1 MRSLFLAYWG
11 AVFGLCFAL
20 VNPRDARAQNDEG
33 NGSADLGNDDEA
45 SAAAEDLLNSGL
57 LDFEEKRYSTACPK
71 LRKSYKAKPTPGTL
85 FHLAQCEEAAGKL
98 ASAALYYDD
107 YLSKY
112 QGLSP
117 ALKEE
122 QKSKAATAAAQRK
135 AITPRIPKVMFRL
148 KSSAPAGTR
157 VLRPLRDGAEGAEL
171 VEVSVGVELPIDP
184 GDHVVFTEAPGRPRA
199 DKRFRIALGEPAKAV
214 DLDVAEASTAD
225 NRMSYGQPV
234 TPVVAQLPPLDPPMS
249 KRRVAAYVVGG
260 IGVASV
266 IAGFVTGALVWGQ
279 KGTIE
284 GNCRNNV
291 CNPTGE
297 SAADLAS
304 ASGLASTI
312 TFSVGGAAL
321 ATSAILFLTEPEASK
336 FGTMAPSGSI
346 GVGPNSASF
355 EAKWVW

>member
-1 MRSLFLAYWG
+1 MRSLVCAAWG
-11 AVFGLCFAL
+11 AVFGLCFMLLSPASA
-20 VNPRDARAQNDEG
+20 NAQDDEG
-33 NGSADLGNDDEA
+33 NGAGQVGDDE
-45 SAAAEDLLNSGL
+45 SANGAAEDLLNSGL

-71 LRKSYKAKPTPGTL
+71 LRKSYKARPKPSTL
-85 FHLAQCEEAAGKL
+85 FHLAQCEEASGKL
-98 ASAALYYDD
+98 ATAALYYDD
-107 YLSKY
+107 YLAKY

-117 ALKEE
+117 AQKEE
-122 QKSKAATAAAQRK
+122 EKTKAATAETQRK

-148 KSSAPAGTR
+148 KTSAPSGTR
-157 VLRPLRDGAEGAEL
+157 VLRPQREGSDT

-184 GDHVVFTEAPGRPRA
+184 GDHVVYTEAPGRPRM
-199 DKRFRIALGEPAKAV
+199 DKRFRIALGEPVKVV
-214 DLDVAEASTAD
+214 DLDVAAESTGD

-234 TPVVAQLPPLDPPMS
+234 TPVAAQLPPLDPPMS
-249 KRRVAAYVVGG
+249 KRRVTAFIVGG
-260 IGVASV
+260 IGAASL
-266 IAGFVTGALVWGQ
+266 IAGVVTGALVWGQ

-291 CNPTGE
+291 CNPKGE

-321 ATSAILFLTEPEASK
+321 ATGVILYLTEPAPSK
-336 FGTMAPSGSI
+336 FGTMAPTGSI
-346 GVGPNSASF
+346 QFGPNRASF